1 MSKTLM
7 RLLAIFLAF
16 GLIAAACG
24 DDDDEPTATEQDADD
39 GEAAT
44 DDGEAATDDGEMA
57 EDDGEAATDDGE
69 MAEDDGAMTE
79 AAYGP
84 GERCGE
90 AGDGLTIGTVLP
102 ATGALATL
110 GPPMIE
116 SVSMAVCDINAHG
129 GVNGAPVALVEG
141 DSGTDPDIANA
152 TVDRLLGSENVDA
165 IVGAAASGISGAIID
180 KVTSAPVVQCSP
192 SNTAAGLGTDGD
204 DGFYFRTAPSD
215 DLQAP
220 ALADLVLGDGFSNIA
235 VVARSDDYGV
245 GFTDFFAPAIEAG
258 GGTVVF
264 DTPYDINATSFDDVV
279 TSVIESGPDAVVL
292 IAFDEGTS
300 IIQTM
305 IEQGVGPDAIQIYIT
320 DGMADSE
327 LGAKID
333 EANPGVAEGIKGTQP
348 SAAPESGAADFPGNF
363 EAYAPGVTPIF
374 SAQAYDCAI
383 TIALAAQAAGSN
395 DPVDIAAAMVEV
407 TRGGETCG
415 SFSECATLLEE
426 GADIDYN
433 GASGL
438 IDFLDV
444 GEPGV
449 GVYDI
454 YDFDADGVQQVLE
467 QVTFDSA
474 G

>member
-24 DDDDEPTATEQDADD
+24 DDDDEPTATEQGDDAADGEAAEDD
-39 GEAAT
+39 GEAA
-44 DDGEAATDDGEMA
+44 ADDGEMA
-57 EDDGEAATDDGE
+57 EDDGE
-69 MAEDDGAMTE
+69 MSE
-79 AAYGP
+79 AAYAP

-90 AGDGLTIGTVLP
+90 PGDGLTIGTVLP
-102 ATGALATL
+102 STGQLATL

-116 SVSMAVCDINAHG
+116 SVSMAVCDINAAG
-129 GVNGAPVALVEG
+129 GINGAPVALVEG

-152 TVDRLLGSENVDA
+152 TVDRLLGSEGVDA
-165 IVGAAASGISGAIID
+165 IVGAAASGITGAIID

-192 SNTAAGLGTDGD
+192 SNTLAGLGVDGD

-220 ALADLVLGDGFSNIA
+220 ALADVIIADGFSNIA
-235 VVARSDDYGV
+235 IVARSDDYGV
-245 GFTDFFAPAIEAG
+245 GFTEFLAPAIEAG

-264 DTPYDINATSFDDVV
+264 DTPYDPNATSFDDVV
-279 TSVIESGPDAVVL
+279 TSVVEAGPDAVVL
-292 IAFDEGTS
+292 IAFDEGVS
-300 IIQTM
+300 IVQTM

-333 EANPGVAEGIKGTQP
+333 EGNPGVAAGIKGTQP
-348 SAAPESGAADFPGNF
+348 SAAPESGAAEFPGNF
-363 EAYAPGVTPIF
+363 ETYAPGVTPIF
-374 SAQAYDCAI
+374 SAQAYDC
-383 TIALAAQAAGSN
+383 TVVIALAAQAAGSN
-395 DPVDIAAAMVEV
+395 EPADIQANMVEV
-407 TRGGETCG
+407 TRNGEKCG
-415 SFSECATLLEE
+415 SFAECSEMLAG
-426 GADIDYN
+426 GADIDYD

-449 GVYDI
+449 GI
-454 YDFDADGVQQVLE
+454 YDVYEFDADGIQQVLE
-467 QVTFDSA
+467 QVTFSLE